1 MPDAK
6 VFFRLREKS
15 RQCWWTVKGLRAAR
29 SGPGGRSD
37 CSRERRRRFAD
48 HPVVLAAPLP
58 VLLDKCSAATDWP
71 SSPTATAVGV
81 IAAVVQF
88 LRLARWP
95 FLVPP
100 WPGSTTILHQ
110 PRRREATVVRRCPAR
125 LVNPQ

>member
-1 MPDAK
+1 MSARGALGAG
-6 VFFRLREKS
+6 V
-15 RQCWWTVKGLRAAR
+15 AAR
-29 SGPGGRSD
+29 TAHV
-37 CSRERRRRFAD
+37 ERRRRFAD

-100 WPGSTTILHQ
+100 WPGSTTIPHQ